1 MTVTTPVAV
10 KQARLDAIS
19 TNWGASAKLRIYNGT
34 APTDVNTALS
44 GNTVIAE
51 VTLAPAA
58 AAAGPPT
65 TKDMLGASKP
75 LVATASAAGN
85 PVTFYRVYDSAGS
98 VAKEQG
104 TVGTSGTDLI
114 IDNTNIASG
123 QTVNFNTFVKTEP

>member
-10 KQARLDAIS
+10 KQARLDAIY
-19 TNWGASAKLRIYNGT
+19 TTWGVGAKLRIYNGSP
-34 APTDVNTALS
+34 PTDVNTALS

-51 VTLAPAA
+51 VTVVPTAA
-58 AAAGPPT
+58 VAGPPT
-65 TKDMLGASKP
+65 TKDMLGAGKP
-75 LVATASAAGN
+75 LVATAAAAGN

-104 TVGTSGTDLI
+104 TVGTSGADLI